1 MPLPLIA
8 SCSSFFAS
16 ALRTTML
23 PGEAAAAPP
32 AEQKDEDEPTE
43 EPIAEA
49 PPTQPVEQEAAA
61 EVEAI
66 EEANVLVHLEPHP
79 SPIVEATPVEVE
91 PEKTIDAPVEAPVG
105 RFLASKADLP
115 RRISAI
121 LKWLSVFIVDDA
133 EELLRL
139 VICATAAVSGTVDC
153 GLKLATKIHLW
164 PPITA

>member
-1 MPLPLIA
+1 MRAQVPIE
-8 SCSSFFAS
+8 SVGDGHGHIIHSSRS
-16 ALRTTML
+16 R
-23 PGEAAAAPP
+23 E
-32 AEQKDEDEPTE
+32 
-43 EPIAEA
+43 
-49 PPTQPVEQEAAA
+49 
-61 EVEAI
+61 
-66 EEANVLVHLEPHP
+66 
-79 SPIVEATPVEVE
+79 
-91 PEKTIDAPVEAPVG
+91 G

-121 LKWLSVFIVDDA
+121 LKWLSVFIVDGA